1 MRAGEY
7 IMEKTNILKFI
18 SIIFVIIA
26 FISTFLFLRY
36 KPGRIID
43 GYTQFGRTGF
53 KQLEYPE
60 EGEEIAVIKTSIG
73 DIKIRLFPDAAPLAV
88 ANFKT
93 LAKEGFYNGYAFD
106 RVEEDFFIKV
116 RIIDSTKSIYGGYF
130 KKEISDEYHHFT
142 GAVGTQGS
150 NEGNTSSFYII
161 CNSGIEPAYL
171 ELMSKIGEEYGYTPE
186 LIEAY
191 KTFGGVP
198 RLDGDYT
205 IFGQVFYGMDT
216 VFEINKRPLVLDTD
230 TGVTVD
236 SIVINSVEIV
246 PYKKE

>member
-1 MRAGEY
+1 MTR
-7 IMEKTNILKFI
+7 TNILK
-18 SIIFVIIA
+18 SALIA
-26 FISTFLFLRY
+26 FIIIALLSAFLFFKY
-36 KPGRIID
+36 KPGRIVN
-43 GYTQFGRTGF
+43 GYTQFGKTGF

-88 ANFKT
+88 ENFKT

-106 RVEEDFFIKV
+106 RVEEDLFIKV

-130 KKEISDEYHHFT
+130 KKEISNEYHHFT

-171 ELMSKIGEEYGYTPE
+171 ELMKKIGKEYGYTPE
-186 LIEAY
+186 LIETY
-191 KTFGGVP
+191 KAFGGVP
-198 RLDGDYT
+198 RFDNDYT

-216 VFEINKRPLVLDTD
+216 AFEINRRPLVLDTG
-230 TGVTVD
+230 TGVTVTKD
-236 SIVINSVEIV
+236 PIVINSIEIV